1 MSNITVLSL
10 VLGVP
15 LAAAIAVVVI
25 LLVKVRRLGR
35 QVADFPE
42 REKEIRS
49 DARKRSRTVHMAS
62 ISEQLAPLLPGFR
75 YNPKDVQWVGGHG
88 AIDAIVWNGL
98 EAGGDV
104 EIVFLDVKTGPHAHL
119 TGNQR
124 RIREAIAWKRIAFD
138 VYSPPETPLLIEALS
153 TSCRTTRPCPCPR
166 TRRMMSRTSN
176 PTPGRQH
183 WRHRRCPGAV
193 HGRADRE
200 RRIRFVNPR
209 PRYCRCLLIRTAFAV
224 AARPCRAGVPTQS
237 PAEGA
242 PAAPQ
247 RGAALI

>member
-1 MSNITVLSL
+1 MSNITMLSL

-15 LAAAIAVVVI
+15 LAAAIVAVVI

-75 YNPKDVQWVGGHG
+75 YDHKDVQWVGGHG

-119 TGNQR
+119 TANQR

-138 VYSPPETPLLIEALS
+138 VYSPPGTPLLIDALPSELPDDEAVSLS
-153 TSCRTTRPCPCPR
+153 EDQADDELD
-166 TRRMMSRTSN
+166 
-176 PTPGRQH
+176 QH
-183 WRHRRCPGAV
+183 PHAWDASTV
-193 HGRADRE
+193 
-200 RRIRFVNPR
+200 
-209 PRYCRCLLIRTAFAV
+209 
-224 AARPCRAGVPTQS
+224 
-237 PAEGA
+237 A
-242 PAAPQ
+242 PADVPVPFMGELLAGEEP
-247 RGAALI
+247 GS

>member
-1 MSNITVLSL
+1 MNNITMVGL
-10 VLGVP
+10 VLGVL
-15 LAAAIAVVVI
+15 LAAAVTAVAM
-25 LLVKVRRLGR
+25 LLVKVKRLAG

-75 YNPKDVQWVGGHG
+75 YNHKDVQWVGGHG

-119 TGNQR
+119 TANQR

-138 VYSPPETPLLIEALS
+138 VYSPPETPLLIDALS
-153 TSCRTTRPCPCPR
+153 
-166 TRRMMSRTSN
+166 
-176 PTPGRQH
+176 PGLPDDEVVSEGQADDELDQQPDA
-183 WRHRRCPGAV
+183 WDASADGSADVPVPIVGELLAGGEPG
-193 HGRADRE
+193 
-200 RRIRFVNPR
+200 
-209 PRYCRCLLIRTAFAV
+209 
-224 AARPCRAGVPTQS
+224 S
-237 PAEGA
+237 
-242 PAAPQ
+242 
-247 RGAALI
+247 